1 MSKPKIY
8 ISGQITGLSMTEALN
23 NFWDAEIYLNEKG
36 YDVVNPLSIMGHT
49 AIAEMEVSD
58 EEKWCLHMKL
68 DIKALMDC
76 TDIFML
82 QNWGNS
88 KGAKIE
94 RDLAIQLGLKVHHQ

>member
-1 MSKPKIY
+1 
-8 ISGQITGLSMTEALN
+8 MTEVMTA
-23 NFWDAEIYLNEKG
+23 FYDAEMYLTEKG
-36 YDVVNPLSIMGHT
+36 YDVINPLAIVGHN
-49 AIAEMEVSD
+49 AIAEMKISD
-58 EEKWCLHMKL
+58 EEKWLLHMKL

-94 RDLAIQLGLKVHHQ
+94 RDLAIALGLKVHHQ